1 MKNAVMPTSI
11 GFLPPLRDRIEL
23 ALGGL
28 TFLGSPV
35 MKLLSLKSV
44 DDLGI
49 AMKSAS
55 VDLAGIYL
63 EVEGKLGK
71 LSLSQQF

>member
-1 MKNAVMPTSI
+1 LNQPI
-11 GFLPPLRDRIEL
+11 GLAFLR
-23 ALGGL
+23 
-28 TFLGSPV
+28 SPV

-44 DDLGI
+44 DDLSI
-49 AMKSAS
+49 AIKSAS

-71 LSLSQQF
+71 LSFCQQS